1 MKNDKKSYVTPN
13 VRTVLRTCS
22 EAILT
27 ASPGAT
33 LPGVGED
40 LIEETY

>member
-1 MKNDKKSYVTPN
+1 MKKDKRLYVTPH

-22 EAILT
+22 EDILT